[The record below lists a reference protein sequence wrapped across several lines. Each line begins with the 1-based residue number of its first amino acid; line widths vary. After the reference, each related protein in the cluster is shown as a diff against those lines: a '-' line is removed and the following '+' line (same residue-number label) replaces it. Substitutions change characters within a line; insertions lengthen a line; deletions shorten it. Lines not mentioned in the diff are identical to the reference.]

1 MAKLEKET
9 FLSCSY
15 EKRARGRRNRLCV
28 RFKLALV
35 TLVYCLE
42 RNPSMNLFVLHL
54 LSLTHSLIKS
64 VTQGALLH
72 RINSPSSIW
81 NFNYVFLRERI
92 SFIIPS
98 VHSFFSFLCLC
109 SLSLYLFVVPRW
121 SMIND
126 LISASRMLR
135 RRIPQ
140 SGHLMTAKR
149 FWLQTIP
156 SKVIGCHGFSR
167 MAKKKC
173 CK

>member
-64 VTQGALLH
+64 VTQGPLLH

-98 VHSFFSFLCLC
+98 VHSFISFLCP
-109 SLSLYLFVVPRW
+109 LSLYLFAVPRW
-121 SMIND
+121 SMVDDKWSHFSFENAPTPNPSVRSSHD
-126 LISASRMLR
+126 R
-135 RRIPQ
+135 
-140 SGHLMTAKR
+140 
-149 FWLQTIP
+149 QTILAP
-156 SKVIGCHGFSR
+156 DHPFKGNWMPWF
-167 MAKKKC
+167 
-173 CK
+173 